1 MSNNPLKQY
10 FRQPALYMRLPT
22 LGKWYNGADVELS
35 DDFELPIY
43 GLSALDDIMLNT
55 PDALLNGQALENVI
69 KNCVPN
75 VKNVKALMVPD
86 LEAIFL
92 GMKIATNNGKY
103 EIERKCPKCS
113 ADINFEVN
121 CYHLLDRTTYIEE
134 NDTKIQFDENLIIE
148 VSPYTF
154 EMRQMFMQRQFE
166 EQQTLRLIDEQN
178 KDLDNFEK
186 AKILA
191 ESVERLSMVTFNL
204 VSMSIQSV
212 TLVKEN
218 VVVTDRSQ
226 IAEWLVNIPKS
237 QADTIIETVNQLNT
251 VGPMREV
258 DAQCDKCNHMWK
270 ETLNFDPV
278 SFFGKR

>member
-22 LGKWYNGADVELS
+22 LGKWYDSADVELS
-35 DDFELPIY
+35 EDHELPIY

-55 PDALLNGQALENVI
+55 PDALLNGQALENVV

-103 EIERKCPKCS
+103 EIERKCPSCN

-121 CYHLLDRTTYIEE
+121 CYSLLDRTTYIEE
-134 NDTKIQFDENLIIE
+134 ADTKIQFDENLVIE

-166 EQQTLRLIDEQN
+166 EQQTLRLIDDQN

-186 AKILA
+186 ARILA
-191 ESVERLSMVTFNL
+191 ESVERLSMITFNL
-204 VSMSIQSV
+204 VSMSIKSI
-212 TLVKEN
+212 TMVKEN
-218 VVVTDRSQ
+218 VTVTDQAQ
-226 IAEWLVNIPKS
+226 IAEWLVNIPKN
-237 QADTIIETVNQLNT
+237 QADAIIDSVNQLNT
-251 VGPMREV
+251 LGPMREV
-258 DAQCDKCNHMWK
+258 DAQCDKCRHTWS